1 MVLEWLVGV
10 SLMAVT
16 PLVIVGLAGSAVA
29 RLAGRSA
36 ARHQDREYPTAQMLA
51 LTYQE
56 PPEQWPPAPIIEAP
70 LD

>member
-10 SLMAVT
+10 FLAAMT
-16 PLVIVGLAGSAVA
+16 PVVIVGIAGFAVA
-29 RLAGRSA
+29 RLAGRIT